1 MGEFVF
7 CLAWFADA
15 IIGFAD
21 LCAWHGLGQVPL
33 PVQAPPGFSGLL
45 FGRGTHFVL
54 AACRAF
60 LWPGEWNLGREDQEK
75 RGRFAA
81 WLDVC

>member
-7 CLAWFADA
+7 GLAWFADA

-21 LCAWHGLGQVPL
+21 LCAWHGPGQGPSCRSKL
-33 PVQAPPGFSGLL
+33 PPGFSGLL

-54 AACRAF
+54 AACRTF
-60 LWPGEWNLGREDQEK
+60 LWPGEWNLGQEDREM
-75 RGRFAA
+75 R
-81 WLDVC
+81 

>member
-21 LCAWHGLGQVPL
+21 LCAWHGLGQVP
-33 PVQAPPGFSGLL
+33 PASPGPPRFLGFVVWQRHTLCAGSLQG
-45 FGRGTHFVL
+45 VSV
-54 AACRAF
+54 
-60 LWPGEWNLGREDQEK
+60 
-75 RGRFAA
+75 A
-81 WLDVC
+81 W